1 METVRQQVQVVS
13 DELSAIKGELIN
25 LKAAHAG
32 LHQTSVD
39 ANQTTGRS
47 ITELTSKL
55 EDLETKMPFAGT
67 GFQKKPLLEPKQV
80 EFENFSG
87 GPGESRAKFLEWVE
101 AFKDRVT
108 LYDPEL
114 AEIMTKMER
123 RNFSIRSLLSWI
135 HIQFS

>member
-13 DELSAIKGELIN
+13 DELSALKAEIIN

-32 LHQTSVD
+32 LHQTSTD

-47 ITELTSKL
+47 ITELNNKI

-80 EFENFSG
+80 EVGKFSG
-87 GPGESRAKFLEWVE
+87 GPGEPRAKFLD
-101 AFKDRVT
+101 FD
-108 LYDPEL
+108 
-114 AEIMTKMER
+114 
-123 RNFSIRSLLSWI
+123 LLGF
-135 HIQFS
+135 Q

>member
-1 METVRQQVQVVS
+1 METIRQQIQVVS
-13 DELSAIKGELIN
+13 DELSAVKAEIIN
-25 LKAAHAG
+25 IKAAHAG

-39 ANQTTGRS
+39 ANQATGRS
-47 ITELTSKL
+47 ITELTNKM

-80 EFENFSG
+80 EVEKFSG
-87 GPGESRAKFLEWVE
+87 GPGESRTKFLEWVE

-114 AEIMTKMER
+114 AEIMTKIER
-123 RNFSIRSLLSWI
+123 NNVSID
-135 HIQFS
+135 